1 MFLRIIYRVNICLT
15 VIIVIIHIFM
25 FRFAGSWFSWT
36 RHQLLKMR
44 YCEVKCQVC
53 KSILKFD
60 EIVKRCEMT
69 PDETIFFQTVLSV
82 NKHSQLKIHELQHTY
97 TQ

>member
-1 MFLRIIYRVNICLT
+1 
-15 VIIVIIHIFM
+15 M

-36 RHQLLKMR
+36 RQQLLKMR

-82 NKHSQLKIHELQHTY
+82 NKHSQLKTHELQHTY
-97 TQ
+97 PQ

>member
-1 MFLRIIYRVNICLT
+1 
-15 VIIVIIHIFM
+15 M

-36 RHQLLKMR
+36 IQQLLRMR

-53 KSILKFD
+53 KSILEFD

-69 PDETIFFQTVLSV
+69 PDEIIFFQTVLSV
-82 NKHSQLKIHELQHTY
+82 NKHSQLRTY
-97 TQ
+97 EFQQAFTHC

>member
-1 MFLRIIYRVNICLT
+1 
-15 VIIVIIHIFM
+15 M

-53 KSILKFD
+53 KSILKFE